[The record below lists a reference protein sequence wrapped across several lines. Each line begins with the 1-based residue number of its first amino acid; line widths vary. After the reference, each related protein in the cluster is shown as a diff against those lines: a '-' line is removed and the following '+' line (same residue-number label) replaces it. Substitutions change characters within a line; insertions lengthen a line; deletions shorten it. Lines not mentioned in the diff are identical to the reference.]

1 MLTLCELKANSMIFL
16 RKNTSKKIYA
26 HFAFLFLASI
36 VTSPFFVLSVL
47 IRLNLRNLKSDWC
60 AQLSFNQSLS
70 LVWSRDSCH
79 CACFLQS
86 CALYFRARLVQL
98 SRIFSRFF
106 SPCCFLSLSF
116 CFISSLQKAFLISNA
131 MLLGLNLAHQ
141 ENNDKKDHQLFA

>member
-16 RKNTSKKIYA
+16 RKNCFQEKKLC
-26 HFAFLFLASI
+26 AFLLSYLASI

-98 SRIFSRFF
+98 SRISHAFLTLLL
-106 SPCCFLSLSF
+106 FLSLSVLLF
-116 CFISSLQKAFLISNA
+116 SFSLYFQSIESIFDNKRDATRFESRSSRK
-131 MLLGLNLAHQ
+131 
-141 ENNDKKDHQLFA
+141 

>member
-16 RKNTSKKIYA
+16 RKNCFQEKKLC
-26 HFAFLFLASI
+26 AFLLSYLASI

-98 SRIFSRFF
+98 SRISHAFLTLLLFS
-106 SPCCFLSLSF
+106 LSLSLSL
-116 CFISSLQKAFLISNA
+116 FISLYFESIESIFDIKRDATRFESRSSR
-131 MLLGLNLAHQ
+131 
-141 ENNDKKDHQLFA
+141 K